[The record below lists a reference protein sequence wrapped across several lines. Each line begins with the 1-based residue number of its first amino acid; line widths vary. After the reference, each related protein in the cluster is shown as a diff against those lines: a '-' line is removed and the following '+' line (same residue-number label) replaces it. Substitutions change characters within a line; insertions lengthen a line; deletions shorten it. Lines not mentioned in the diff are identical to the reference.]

1 MTHGDSTLQRVL
13 PNGLTAIARQQT
25 GAPIASLWVWYRVGG
40 RNEVAGITGISH
52 WLEHMQFKGTDK
64 IGPGEIFR
72 TITANGGAINGF
84 TWLDYTAYYET
95 LPIDKLDV
103 GLEIESDR
111 MVNSRISADEV
122 ASERTVI
129 ISERQG
135 NENNPGF
142 LLSEEIAGAAFR
154 AHPYGNGVIG
164 HISDLQAITREDLC
178 AHYRRYYAPNNAVVV
193 IVGALPADEALDRI
207 EAAFGDIPRGEE
219 VPMVRTIEPPQYGER
234 RVQVHRPAPNR
245 VVQIVY
251 RAPEAAHVD
260 TPALLV
266 AEAVLSGGKPFS
278 FGGGAAMGRSSRLY
292 RALVAKGLASG
303 AGASMSL
310 SIDPYIFGVSAT
322 LSPDSDADQ
331 VESILNAE
339 VQRLVDEPVGTT
351 ELERVRKQI
360 RAQFV
365 YSQQSASSKA
375 YLLGALAVVAPEMTP
390 DDLLDAMLAVT
401 PEELQRAAATWLVP
415 NHRTTGWLIPSDASG
430 QPASASV
437 GSAPAGY
444 VPDANDLGLDSTMPA
459 ARETRMP
466 NGVRVLTLDDQ
477 PAEQPVVARIR
488 VPGGSSHDGSQPG
501 IARFAADML
510 TRGSGGKTLD
520 ELAEEL
526 DGLGASVSAAV
537 GREALDLVLTC
548 LPEDVERVFE
558 IAATTLL
565 DPQFPDDQVSIVRG
579 QILSGLRRSRNDT
592 RAEADHMLRGV
603 LFPEGHPYR
612 ERVSGSEES
621 VEAISRTDLVG
632 WHARTVGAAGSLV
645 AVGGGISHDR
655 AVELASKYLGGWS
668 GQSSIQEGPTV
679 ATPGQPSRHNASIAG
694 KTQADIAIGLLS
706 INRADP
712 DYYALNIANLI
723 FGRLGLMG
731 RIGESV
737 RERQGMAYYAYSGLE
752 AGSLSGI
759 WSARAGVNPANVERA
774 IEAILAEL
782 RGYLS
787 DGPTDRE
794 MTDAV
799 SFVTGSLPLGL
810 ETAGSVA
817 AVLADIGFHD
827 LGLDYLQR
835 YRAIVRSLTADDIV
849 RAARQ
854 HILPDAL
861 QVVVVGPEE

>member
-1 MTHGDSTLQRVL
+1 MTHENPTMQRVL
-13 PNGLTAIARQQT
+13 PNGLTALARQQT

-72 TITANGGAINGF
+72 TITANGGTLNGF

-95 LPIDKLDV
+95 LPIDKLQV
-103 GLEIESDR
+103 GLEIEADR
-111 MVNSRISADEV
+111 MVNSRISAEEV

-164 HISDLQAITREDLC
+164 HLSDLQAITREDLV

-193 IVGALPADEALDRI
+193 LVSALPADEALDRI
-207 EAAFGDIPRGEE
+207 EQAFGDIPAGEDI
-219 VPMVRTIEPPQYGER
+219 PSVRTVEPDQYGER
-234 RVQVHRPAPNR
+234 RVQVVRPAPNR

-251 RAPEAAHVD
+251 RAPEAAHPD

-292 RALVAKGLASG
+292 RALVATGLASG

-310 SIDPYIFGVSAT
+310 SIDPYLFGVSAT
-322 LSPDSDADQ
+322 LSPDADADQ
-331 VESILNAE
+331 VEAILNDE
-339 VQRLVDEPVGTT
+339 VQRLVNEPVGDA

-375 YLLGALAVVAPEMTP
+375 YLIGALAMVAPEQTP
-390 DDLLDAMLAVT
+390 DGLLEAMLAVT
-401 PEELQRAAATWLVP
+401 PEDLQRVAATWLVP
-415 NHRTTGWLIPSDASG
+415 NHRTTGWLIPSDTNG
-430 QPASASV
+430 PQASARV
-437 GSAPAGY
+437 GSGPAGY
-444 VPDANDLGLDSTMPA
+444 VPDANDLGLDSTMPR
-459 ARETRMP
+459 ARETRLE

-477 PAEQPVVARIR
+477 PAEQPIVARVR
-488 VPGGSSHDGSQPG
+488 VPGGSSTDGDHPG
-501 IARFAADML
+501 VARFASDML
-510 TRGSGGKTLD
+510 TRGSDGKTLD

-526 DGLGASVSAAV
+526 DGLGAPVSAAV
-537 GREALDLVLTC
+537 GREAIDIVLTC
-548 LPEDVERVFE
+548 LPEDAERVFE
-558 IAATTLL
+558 LASATLL
-565 DPQFPDDQVSIVRG
+565 KPDFPDDQLPIVRG
-579 QILSGLRRSRNDT
+579 QILSGLRRAKNDT
-592 RAEADHMLRGV
+592 RAEADHLLREA
-603 LFPEGHPYR
+603 LFPAGHPYR
-612 ERVSGSEES
+612 DRVSGTEDSIGS
-621 VEAISRTDLVG
+621 ITRADLTA
-632 WHARTVGAAGSLV
+632 WHARTVGADGSLI
-645 AVGGGISHDR
+645 AVGGGINHDR
-655 AVELASKYLGGWS
+655 AVELASKYFGDWTGT
-668 GQSSIQEGPTV
+668 SSLPVVQDVVVQEKRARHS
-679 ATPGQPSRHNASIAG
+679 ATIAG
-694 KTQADIAIGLLS
+694 KTQADIAIGLPS
-706 INRADP
+706 INRANP

-731 RIGESV
+731 RVGESV
-737 RERQGMAYYAYSGLE
+737 RERQGMAYYAYSVLE
-752 AGSLSGI
+752 AGALAGL
-759 WSARAGVNPANVERA
+759 WSARAGVNPENVERA
-774 IEAILAEL
+774 IEAVLSEL
-782 RGYLS
+782 QGYLT
-787 DGPTDRE
+787 DGPTERE

-799 SFVTGSLPLGL
+799 SYVTGSLPLGL

-835 YRAIVRSLTADDIV
+835 YRAIVRSLTAGDII

-861 QVVVVGPEE
+861 QFVVVGPGD

>member
-1 MTHGDSTLQRVL
+1 MTHGEATLQRVL

-52 WLEHMQFKGTDK
+52 WLEHMQFKGTDR
-64 IGPGEIFR
+64 IGAGEIFR
-72 TITANGGAINGF
+72 TITANGGSLNGF

-95 LPIDKLDV
+95 LPIDKLNV

-111 MVNSRISADEV
+111 MVGSRISAAEV

-164 HISDLQAITREDLC
+164 HLSDLQAITREDLY

-193 IVGALPADEALDRI
+193 IVSALPAEEALDRI
-207 EAAFGDIPRGEE
+207 EAAFGDIPRGED
-219 VPMVRTIEPPQYGER
+219 VPAVRTIEPPQYGER
-234 RVQVHRPAPNR
+234 RVQVNRPAPNR

-251 RAPEAAHVD
+251 RAPEAAHSD

-310 SIDPYIFGVSAT
+310 SIDPYLFGVSAT
-322 LSPDSDADQ
+322 LSPDADADQ

-339 VQRLVDEPVGTT
+339 VQRLVDEPVGNA
-351 ELERVRKQI
+351 ELDRVRKQI

-375 YLLGALAVVAPEMTP
+375 YLLGALAIVAPETSP
-390 DDLLDAMLAVT
+390 EKLLEAMLAVT
-401 PEELQRAAATWLVP
+401 PEELQLAVATWLAP
-415 NHRTTGWLIPSDASG
+415 DHRTTGWLIPSDAST
-430 QPASASV
+430 QPASAPI

-444 VPDANDLGLDSTMPA
+444 VPDAHDLGLDQTMPA
-459 ARETRMP
+459 GRETRLP
-466 NGVRVLTLDDQ
+466 NGVRVLTLADQ
-477 PAEQPVVARIR
+477 PTGQPVVARVR

-526 DGLGASVSAAV
+526 DGLGASVTAGV

-558 IAATTLL
+558 IAAATLL
-565 DPQFPDDQVSIVRG
+565 DPQFPDDQMAIVRG
-579 QILSGLRRSRNDT
+579 QVLSGLRRARNDT
-592 RAEADHMLRGV
+592 RAEADHVLRGV

-612 ERVSGSEES
+612 ERVSGTEES
-621 VEAISRTDLVG
+621 IESITRADLID
-632 WHARTVGAAGSLV
+632 WHARTVGAGGSLI

-655 AVELASKYLGGWS
+655 AVELASTYFGQWT
-668 GQSSIQEGPTV
+668 GQSSIEDVRPISM
-679 ATPGQPSRHNASIAG
+679 PGQNTRHVAAIAG
-694 KTQADIAIGLLS
+694 KTQADIAIGLPS

-712 DYYALNIANLI
+712 DYYALNLANLI

-752 AGSLSGI
+752 AGNLSGI
-759 WSARAGVNPANVERA
+759 WSARAGVNPSNVERA
-774 IEAILAEL
+774 IEAIFTEL
-782 RGYLS
+782 RDYLT
-787 DGPTDRE
+787 DGPTERE

-799 SFVTGSLPLGL
+799 SYVTGSLPLGL

-817 AVLADIGFHD
+817 AVLADIGFHN

-835 YRAIVRSLTADDIV
+835 YRAIVRSLTTDTII

-861 QVVVVGPEE
+861 QIVVVGPGE